1 MNLLTKTCVTI
12 ALTAL
17 ALSSGVATAAEH
29 QHGNGDG
36 KSGYSLSLRIDRVKA
51 STGQVKFTV
60 TPKGFTYVKVPDDG
74 APNVVGEGHAHIYA
88 KDTATGKVRY
98 IGWTGNGLTDWSD
111 PDRLVAGKTYRIY
124 AIFSENPHTE
134 RSSIR
139 SRAVVVTMR

>member
-1 MNLLTKTCVTI
+1 MNLVTKTCATFAV
-12 ALTAL
+12 TAL

-36 KSGYSLSLRIDRVKA
+36 KSGYSLSLRIERVKSA
-51 STGQVKFTV
+51 AGQVKFTV
-60 TPKGFTYVKVPDDG
+60 TPEGFTYVKVPDDG

-88 KDTATGKVRY
+88 KDAATGKVRY

-124 AIFSENPHTE
+124 AIFSESDHTE